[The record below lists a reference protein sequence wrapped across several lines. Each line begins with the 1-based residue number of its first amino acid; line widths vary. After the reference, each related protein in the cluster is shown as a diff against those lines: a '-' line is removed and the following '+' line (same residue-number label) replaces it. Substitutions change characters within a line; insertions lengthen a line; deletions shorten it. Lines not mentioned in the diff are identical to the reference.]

1 MIPQRK
7 NNYYRVSGTGDTF
20 TVDIDSVS
28 RNTKTYC
35 EELILNSQEIYDNKE
50 GELYCMYSGGI
61 DSELVMEVFLSQ
73 GIKITPVIVK
83 MDLGLNDHDLTWAE
97 QYCNKKN
104 IEPIIYNLDIKKF
117 ISSGEILNL
126 AEFTK
131 TSTYQYL
138 SSIKAAL
145 SLDGTVLTGQDEP
158 YIGLDQSTNTW
169 YFEEKE
175 RWCAWARLYES
186 NHLTGTSCFLSW
198 SSETLLSFMLDP
210 QIVKLGNNQLPGK
223 LGTYSSRKYVYGR
236 MFPMPERTKYTG
248 WELVEK
254 DEIFHHENMRAVL
267 DLEFIHSG
275 EYNIEYNEL
284 VRLLSQKLQKA

>member
-28 RNTKTYC
+28 RETKSYC

-73 GIKITPVIVK
+73 GMKITPVIVK

-104 IEPIIYNLDIKKF
+104 IKPVIYNLDVKKF
-117 ISSGEILNL
+117 ISSREIVTL

-131 TSTYQYL
+131 TSAYQFL

-145 SLDGTVLTGQDEP
+145 SIDGTLLTGQDEP
-158 YIGLDQSTNTW
+158 YIGLDQSTKTW
-169 YFEEKE
+169 YFEERE

-198 SSETLLSFMLDP
+198 SAETLLSFMLDP
-210 QIVKLGNNQLPGK
+210 QIAKLGNNQLPGK
-223 LGTYSSRKYVYGR
+223 LGTLSSRKHVYGR
-236 MFPMPERTKYTG
+236 MFPMPDRPKYTG
-248 WELVEK
+248 WEKVEK
-254 DEIFHHENMRAVL
+254 DPIFQHDSIKEIK
-267 DLEFIHSG
+267 DLKNICDGEFK
-275 EYNIEYNEL
+275 IEYNDL
-284 VRLLSQKLQKA
+284 VKLLCSGQSQI